1 MIVTEWFHCDCIANY
16 YDLETFSPKHCE
28 YIGKFMGNNFGPE
41 VEKESMDVLK
51 KLVAKHDAE
60 AAHSLPF
67 SSHRV
72 SLLSHAL

>member
-1 MIVTEWFHCDCIANY
+1 MGRKFYPAFLCLTYDFDSEWQLA
-16 YDLETFSPKHCE
+16 
-28 YIGKFMGNNFGPE
+28 
-41 VEKESMDVLK
+41 
-51 KLVAKHDAE
+51 AKHDAE